1 MPGFHSHDDDFLY
14 EVQRT
19 HSFIENTGGAAA
31 ANAGNKQPEKADGGS
46 IKNARI
52 YVRLSSTQ
60 LVALKRIA
68 RLRRTSVSAV
78 AREGIELVLKKGI

>member
-14 EVQRT
+14 EVQRA
-19 HSFIENTGGAAA
+19 HSFIENTGGAATG
-31 ANAGNKQPEKADGGS
+31 NAGNKQPEEVGGGS

-78 AREGIELVLKKGI
+78 AREGIEAVLKKGI